1 MLQLTLA
8 IVVLIILFAGLRIA
22 LGRRRLSIRQFMYI
36 YASVVGGGMLV
47 FLGLTGRLNWLFAL
61 LGAALPFL
69 MRVLPWIS
77 RSLGLASLY
86 RRLRATTGFGAPVQP
101 ASGQTSALD
110 TRFFAMTL
118 EHDSGAMNGMILE
131 GQFTGQQLSQLD
143 VKQLQLLLGECR
155 VDNDSVNVLT
165 AYLDRHYPDWHAH
178 FEAPTTTA
186 AMDTAQAYEILGL
199 QPGATREMVIN
210 AHRKLMQKFHPD
222 RGGPNY
228 LATQINLAKDLLME
242 HL

>member
-86 RRLRATTGFGAPVQP
+86 RRLRATTGLGADSQSQ
-101 ASGQTSALD
+101 SGDECEGLG
-110 TRFFAMTL
+110 
-118 EHDSGAMNGMILE
+118 HDSLPSFGVECLPATPQGGGPANDG
-131 GQFTGQQLSQLD
+131 THRGQQ
-143 VKQLQLLLGECR
+143 
-155 VDNDSVNVLT
+155 
-165 AYLDRHYPDWHAH
+165 PDH
-178 FEAPTTTA
+178 
-186 AMDTAQAYEILGL
+186 
-199 QPGATREMVIN
+199 PGRE
-210 AHRKLMQKFHPD
+210 
-222 RGGPNY
+222 
-228 LATQINLAKDLLME
+228 
-242 HL
+242 